1 MLIFLPGGDGVG
13 HGGNV
18 GGVGNGGDGVG
29 HGGNVGGVGH
39 GGDGVGHGGNVG
51 GVGQAN
57 VHCLCL
63 QHFPLPLNR
72 HSSFLL
78 HPTEPQ
84 SIIDLIET
92 VD

>member
-1 MLIFLPGGDGVG
+1 MLICLPGGG
-13 HGGNV
+13 V
-18 GGVGNGGDGVG
+18 GGVGL
-29 HGGNVGGVGH
+29 
-39 GGDGVGHGGNVG
+39 
-51 GVGQAN
+51 GQSN